1 MTSEDVVRLLK
12 EAYSDEIETVQNYLA
27 NAILL
32 ETIRGEEV
40 AESLKEDVQEEL
52 GHAEEL
58 GYRLRYHDERPPA
71 SMDLE
76 PSQASLQPP
85 EDTADVAA
93 VIDGVIEAETD
104 AIETYEALIDAAQAA
119 GDHVTED
126 LAVQLLADEQAH
138 KAEFLSFKREYE

>member
-1 MTSEDVVRLLK
+1 MTSDDVVRLLK
-12 EAYSDEIETVQNYLA
+12 EAYIDELETVQNYLA

-32 ETIRGEEV
+32 ETIRGEVV
-40 AESLKEDVQEEL
+40 AESLKEDIQEEL

-76 PSQASLQPP
+76 ASQESLQPP
-85 EDTADVAA
+85 ADTADVEA
-93 VIDGVIEAETD
+93 VIDGVIEAEAD
-104 AIETYEALIDAAQAA
+104 AIETYEELIDAAAEA

-138 KAEFLSFKREYE
+138 EAEFLSFKREYE